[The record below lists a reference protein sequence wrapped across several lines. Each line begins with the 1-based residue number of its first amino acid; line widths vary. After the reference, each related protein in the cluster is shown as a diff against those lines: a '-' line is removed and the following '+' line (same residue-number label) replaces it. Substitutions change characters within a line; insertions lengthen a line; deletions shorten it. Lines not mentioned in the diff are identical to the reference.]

1 MKNMGG
7 YGSDMA
13 DSGKIDFEEAVDGEY
28 KSSSNKNDDQSVTYD
43 DNEYENN
50 QPFLKRPPKTPIPRP
65 KQGQQRYNY
74 GPKQSPNTVPVSSA
88 FHFQA
93 PEVQYDSRSPQSAQ
107 YPQYKPQQQP
117 NYQPINF
124 RQQQPP
130 GQLLSFS
137 IPLSINGYK
146 NQNDQM
152 QQSISND
159 YKSNEIMSQII
170 QPTVQSLP
178 NPQPFYSQPQNER
191 SYDFTGNSPDNN
203 NNYALSDRQVFDLMQ
218 SNQKSSSFDSNLHV
232 LSDDSRE
239 PNIIFEKTGP
249 PVISSSSFFGDQYR
263 DASTKDSSHS
273 EVADPTDKSEESP
286 KAFFRDS
293 RDGIIFEELPKNPKK
308 KKKELM
314 LYQDQTDAP
323 VYVEPEKESG
333 ETQIE
338 TLTQNPENNEYYS
351 DNGSGIIFERR
362 SSRGKRKTV
371 SECIQ
376 KEEWHFFEAFLQ
388 LYSSMQN
395 MTQHSK
401 TTCHQIE

>member
-1 MKNMGG
+1 MMKNMGG

-124 RQQQPP
+124 RQHQPP

-159 YKSNEIMSQII
+159 YRSNEIMSQII

-178 NPQPFYSQPQNER
+178 NPQPFYSQPQNQR
-191 SYDFTGNSPDNN
+191 SHDFTGNSPDNN

-218 SNQKSSSFDSNLHV
+218 SNQKSSSSFDSNLHV

-273 EVADPTDKSEESP
+273 EAADPTDKSEESP

-293 RDGIIFEELPKNPKK
+293 RDGIIFEELPKKPKKK

-351 DNGSGIIFERR
+351 DNGSGIIFEKR

-376 KEEWHFFEAFLQ
+376 KEE
-388 LYSSMQN
+388 
-395 MTQHSK
+395 
-401 TTCHQIE
+401 